1 MLAND
6 GGRPKR
12 ASNVLVASRGGG
24 CLYVLARFGNVVE
37 NSDGCT
43 LLMMNSGSEYRIQ
56 EILSRI

>member
-24 CLYVLARFGNVVE
+24 CIYVLARFGNVVE

-43 LLMMNSGSEYRIQ
+43 LLMMNSGSE
-56 EILSRI
+56 